1 MRNIGYELPPVVHH
15 DILGWLDVCM
25 HINHAWHD
33 GHSRHVTYDRIL
45 RRIYYRARTDICYP
59 AISNNYRSIIMIS
72 APFIVIIRPPRNT
85 STPSACS
92 RRDLNFISK
101 ERSDS
106 RSEERR
112 VGKEWVNT

>member
-59 AISNNYRSIIMIS
+59 AISNNYRSIINDLG
-72 APFIVIIRPPRNT
+72 AFHCNNT
-85 STPSACS
+85 PTAQHKHA
-92 RRDLNFISK
+92 LL
-101 ERSDS
+101 
-106 RSEERR
+106 RSEEHTSKLQSLIRIS
-112 VGKEWVNT
+112 

>member
-59 AISNNYRSIIMIS
+59 AISNNYRSIINDLG
-72 APFIVIIRPPRNT
+72 AFHCNNT
-85 STPSACS
+85 PTAQHKPAQIGRANDSTPVTNAQPVT
-92 RRDLNFISK
+92 RLP
-101 ERSDS
+101 
-106 RSEERR
+106 
-112 VGKEWVNT
+112 